1 MITQFNDS
9 MLKLFFR
16 KISDRLKRM
25 HLSSNVVDFPP
36 TLFYSQKNP
45 NIKKLL
51 VIFLPFY

>member
-25 HLSSNVVDFPP
+25 HLNSNVVDFPP
-36 TLFYSQKNP
+36 TLFYTQNP
-45 NIKKLL
+45 HIKKLL